1 LNNFFVITLNA
12 LKPTYETFKMSFT
25 PVTMRTLDEFGR
37 DLSLKP
43 KQYEPIKCDFLDRFR
58 GMSWAEMS
66 YLLEDEEEAELAAE
80 QAIKDAEQ
88 AKKDAEKRLVEREE
102 LRQTLAERKKLY
114 QAGLYDLEE
123 GEELDM

>member
-1 LNNFFVITLNA
+1 
-12 LKPTYETFKMSFT
+12 MSSKT
-25 PVTMRTLDEFGR
+25 VTMRTVDEFGR

-43 KQYEPIKCDFLDRFR
+43 KQYEPIKFDFLDRFR
-58 GMSWAEMS
+58 GMSWAEIEW
-66 YLLEDEEEAELAAE
+66 LLDEEEEAE
-80 QAIKDAEQ
+80 QAKKDAEQ

>member
-1 LNNFFVITLNA
+1 
-12 LKPTYETFKMSFT
+12 MSSKT
-25 PVTMRTLDEFGR
+25 VTMRTVDEFGR

-43 KQYEPIKCDFLDRFR
+43 KQYEPIKFDFLDRFR

-66 YLLEDEEEAELAAE
+66 YILDDEEEAELAAEQAIKDAE

>member
-1 LNNFFVITLNA
+1 M
-12 LKPTYETFKMSFT
+12 KPTYETFKMSLK
-25 PVTMRTLDEFGR
+25 PVTIRSVDDFGR

-43 KQYEPIKCDFLDRFR
+43 KQYEPIKSDFLDRFR
-58 GMSWAEMS
+58 GMSWVEMS
-66 YLLEDEEEAELAAE
+66 YLLDDEEE
-80 QAIKDAEQ
+80 AIKDAEQ

-102 LRQTLAERKKLY
+102 LRQTLVERKKLY

>member
-1 LNNFFVITLNA
+1 MSSKTVITVC
-12 LKPTYETFKMSFT
+12 EI
-25 PVTMRTLDEFGR
+25 DEFGR

-43 KQYEPIKCDFLDRFR
+43 KQYEPINCDFLDRFR

-66 YLLEDEEEAELAAE
+66 YILDDEEEAELAAE

>member
-1 LNNFFVITLNA
+1 
-12 LKPTYETFKMSFT
+12 
-25 PVTMRTLDEFGR
+25 MRTVDEFGR

-43 KQYEPIKCDFLDRFR
+43 KQYEPIKFDFLDRFR

-66 YLLEDEEEAELAAE
+66 YILDDEEEAELAELAAE

-114 QAGLYDLEE
+114 QAGLYELEE